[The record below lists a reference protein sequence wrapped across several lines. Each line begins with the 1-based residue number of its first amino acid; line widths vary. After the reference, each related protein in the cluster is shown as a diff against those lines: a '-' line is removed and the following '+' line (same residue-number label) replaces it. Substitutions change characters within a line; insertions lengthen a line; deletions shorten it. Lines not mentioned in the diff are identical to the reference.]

1 VTDSLLDDNTTAGNV
16 NEQVSAGGVNFPVV
30 DNSFYRSVN
39 AIWPDLLNQ
48 QANIAPARNGMN
60 RFTGK
65 LLQGWDHVEQSMELI
80 FATPYH
86 ERVLRRWVG
95 SFVPMLLG
103 ETFIERIVMRFYWA
117 IVTGIDLWEPNYRIR
132 RVYFMG
138 DALQGWS
145 SPSEEVPGLASLP
158 STSAAA
164 MIRLGQAIFRN
175 EGVYRPRA
183 HLGDFTPWE
192 QKLSAIIGR
201 GDNLWDVKS
210 AP

>member
-1 VTDSLLDDNTTAGNV
+1 MSNGINAIGVTPDTVAAS
-16 NEQVSAGGVNFPVV
+16 GVDFPVV
-30 DNSFYRSVN
+30 DNDFYRSVN

-48 QANIAPARNGMN
+48 TANISPPRNGMN

-65 LLQGWDHVEQSMELI
+65 LMQGWDHVEQSMELI

-103 ETFIERIVMRFYWA
+103 ENFVDRIVMRFYWA

-132 RVYFMG
+132 QVYFMG

-145 SPSEEVPGLASLP
+145 PLP
-158 STSAAA
+158 STSTAA
-164 MIRLGQAIFRN
+164 MVRLGHGIFRN
-175 EGVYRPRA
+175 EGVYRPRG
-183 HLGDFTPWE
+183 HLGDFAPYE
-192 QKLSAIIGR
+192 AKNSALTGK
-201 GDNLWDVKS
+201 GDGMWDVTS
-210 AP
+210 TPG

>member
-1 VTDSLLDDNTTAGNV
+1 VTDTSGVIDDNTSLGNPA
-16 NEQVSAGGVNFPVV
+16 EQVSSGVDFPVV
-30 DNSFYRSVN
+30 DNQFYRSVN

-48 QANIAPARNGMN
+48 KANISPARNGMN

-65 LLQGWDHVEQSMELI
+65 LLQGWPHVEQSMELI

-103 ETFIERIVMRFYWA
+103 ENYIERIVMRFYWA

-138 DALQGWS
+138 DALQSW
-145 SPSEEVPGLASLP
+145 SPSQTMTT
-158 STSAAA
+158 TSAAA

-175 EGVYRPRA
+175 EGVYRPRG
-183 HLGDFTPWE
+183 HLGDFSPWE

-201 GDNLWDVKS
+201 GDNLWDVKA

>member
-1 VTDSLLDDNTTAGNV
+1 MTDTNAVFDDNTTAGNP
-16 NEQVSAGGVNFPVV
+16 NELVTAGVDFPVV

-48 QANIAPARNGMN
+48 KANISPARNGMN

-65 LLQGWDHVEQSMELI
+65 LLQQWPHVEQSMELI

-103 ETFIERIVMRFYWA
+103 ENFIERIVMRFYWA

-132 RVYFMG
+132 RIYFMG
-138 DALQGWS
+138 DALAGLTP
-145 SPSEEVPGLASLP
+145 PSQDLP
-158 STSAAA
+158 TISAAA

-175 EGVYRPRA
+175 EGVYRPRG
-183 HLGDFTPWE
+183 HLGDFSPWE
-192 QKLSAIIGR
+192 QKLSAITGR
-201 GDNLWDVKS
+201 GDQLWDVTS

>member
-1 VTDSLLDDNTTAGNV
+1 VSDISNPSGDLGGFLPTTDPSVTS
-16 NEQVSAGGVNFPVV
+16 GVDFPVV
-30 DNSFYRSVN
+30 DNNFYRSVN
-39 AIWPDLLNQ
+39 AIWPDLLGGK
-48 QANIAPARNGMN
+48 AVVAPARNGMN

-65 LLQGWDHVEQSMELI
+65 ILQGWPHVEQSIELI

-103 ETFIERIVMRFYWA
+103 ENFVSRIVMRFYWA
-117 IVTGIDLWEPNYRIR
+117 IATGVDLWEPNYRIR
-132 RVYFMG
+132 QIYFMG

-145 SPSEEVPGLASLP
+145 GPEAPLSQM
-158 STSAAA
+158 SAAG

-175 EGVYRPRA
+175 EGIYRPRA
-183 HLGDFTPWE
+183 HLGDFSPFE
-192 QKLSAIIGR
+192 QKQSALVGR

-210 AP
+210 TL